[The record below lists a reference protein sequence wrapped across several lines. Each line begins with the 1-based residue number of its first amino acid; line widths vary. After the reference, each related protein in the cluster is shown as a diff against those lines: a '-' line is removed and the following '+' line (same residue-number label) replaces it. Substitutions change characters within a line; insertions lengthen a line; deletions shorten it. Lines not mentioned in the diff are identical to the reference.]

1 MEELQVILQ
10 IPPHRV
16 VLQILS
22 CDLLLE
28 RVEHGLLLHQLI
40 LMISSLQLIYLLRLH
55 KLKLL
60 LLNDNVSE
68 AVFHL
73 ESVESHLVLP
83 LVIVLDRGACTVVPF
98 EPQIHAVLK
107 VLTALGKG
115 LVRFLPSG
123 IDDGGI
129 LNDRLEAA
137 GVLTLA
143 LAVVRLKSLL
153 QLLGHAGGARCRLS
167 LVMLSIRNASSY
179 LPVKGRQ
186 VPDNVFLLQL
196 PLLPLFLGAAL
207 LIFELML
214 QILVVAE

>member
-60 LLNDNVSE
+60 LLNDDVSE

-83 LVIVLDRGACTVVPF
+83 LVLDRGACTVVPF

-107 VLTALGKG
+107 VLTALSKG